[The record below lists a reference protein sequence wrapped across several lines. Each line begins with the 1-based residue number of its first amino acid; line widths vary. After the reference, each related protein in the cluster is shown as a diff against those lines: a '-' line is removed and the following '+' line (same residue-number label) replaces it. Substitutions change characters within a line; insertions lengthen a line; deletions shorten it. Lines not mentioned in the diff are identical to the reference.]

1 MKKQITLFITSF
13 VMTLLSITAFKAN
26 NVWILILAPLTVLSY
41 FAYRNKY
48 SALSC
53 YIISLVTGLSV
64 FVSVIIQ
71 SLYIS
76 NEKIN
81 SLMDMYDFTASL
93 ILIVYFCIGLSI
105 EGRESNDRIER
116 NNHDN
121 TQIIVDLGGYS
132 EGDYTFPTQ
141 KELNAIKN

>member
-1 MKKQITLFITSF
+1 MKKQITLFIASF

-26 NVWILILAPLTVLSY
+26 NVWIFILAPLTVLSY

-64 FVSVIIQ
+64 FVSVIIP
-71 SLYIS
+71 LYIS

-81 SLMDMYDFTASL
+81 SLINIYDFTSSL
-93 ILIVYFCIGLSI
+93 ISIVYFCIGLTI
-105 EGRESNDRIER
+105 EEKENNDKTESP
-116 NNHDN
+116 
-121 TQIIVDLGGYS
+121 TIVDLSNYT
-132 EGDYTFPTQ
+132 EGDYKFPSR
-141 KELNAIKN
+141 EEFEEINS